1 MKFRLNE
8 EQPTAVP
15 QEAKQVGEARPER
28 WGWVERSVWT
38 ERMLEALEQGVK
50 GGMWFSLI
58 DKVYRP
64 ETLYKAWTLVKA
76 NRGGAGADHQTI
88 EGFERN
94 LEGNLERLHEELRTG
109 TYQPRFILRVYIE
122 KEGSRDKRSLGIP
135 SVRDRVVQTALRLVI
150 EPIFERV
157 FHPRSFGFRPGR
169 GCKDALREVDR
180 LLKGGHCCVVDADLQ
195 SYFDSIPHDQLMS
208 EIRCYI
214 ADGRVLK
221 LIEGFFKQGIV
232 EGFSHWTPEEGT
244 PQGAVISPL
253 LANLYLHSLDV
264 AMAEAGFQM
273 VRYADDFVVLC
284 QSDREARM
292 ALERMQ
298 SQISMKG
305 LRFHPEKIHLVD
317 VRIAGQRF
325 DFLGYRFE
333 GATRWPRKKSVNK
346 VRNNIRAK
354 TGRSSGKSL
363 PCIIAEV
370 NRTLR
375 GWFEYFKHSNKR
387 TFPGFDQW
395 IRRRLRS
402 ILRRRLKG
410 KGISG
415 GYDHIRWPKR
425 YFREHGL
432 FSLEEAH
439 GALLQPSVR

>member
-109 TYQPRFILRVYIE
+109 TYQPRSILRVYIE

-208 EIRCYI
+208 EIRRYI
-214 ADGRVLK
+214 ADGQVLK

-232 EGFSHWTPEEGT
+232 EGLSHWTSEEGT

-395 IRRRLRS
+395 IRRRLEVS
-402 ILRRRLKG
+402 CDGVLKV
-410 KGISG
+410 KGSVAVTIIFAGPNDTFGSMG
-415 GYDHIRWPKR
+415 
-425 YFREHGL
+425 
-432 FSLEEAH
+432 SL
-439 GALLQPSVR
+439 ALKKPMALCSNPR